1 MKYFIRGKGTA
12 IVLTDNDFIDAGGE
26 GKAYRY
32 GDKVCKIYF
41 NPDHMIPDAKI
52 MELGVLTRP
61 NIIKPE
67 EILMDGSGKSVGFT
81 MKFAP
86 GYPLTEFFTNGFR
99 KDNNILD
106 STIND
111 IVKIIVD
118 TIVHIHDK
126 GCLIVDGNELSYV
139 VNLVNKLLKTVHFI
153 DVDSYQT
160 KSYKPTAIHDNTRDL
175 HSTGYSP
182 LTDWFGAAI
191 VLCWLYVGVHP
202 FSGGKHPKYKKKGLE
217 NMVDRM
223 TDNISIFNKDV
234 KLGSKIRDLSCIPEN
249 YRNWFIDLFENG
261 NRCPPPG
268 APGRVVLTPVY
279 TKKIKGTD
287 NFDIVLLKEFSGDIV
302 LYRRTSGSTIV
313 TTMEPSGQGSKYNY
327 FINSNLVLSSDSNM
341 DVLLS
346 KISSIPAFVIHRDG
360 KFVFKSPQG
369 NSYGSQSYGY
379 QFGTSKFMLDNIL
392 YIKNGGDLISVDL
405 NETIFG
411 DTKKITASMKNSW
424 NVMPHSSTMMDGF
437 LLQKALGKQFLY
449 IPVPS
454 KNQCMIVKVPELDGY
469 RIVAGKYSNNICM
482 LVGKK
487 GSVYNKI
494 ILRFAHDFSMHD
506 CRVIED
512 VDIDSINFAVLD
524 NGICASMEDGK
535 LVLFR
540 NTPNDPGLKSI
551 EDPEL
556 NSSMRLWS
564 DGAGIL
570 ASIDNKLYSIKM
582 RK

>member
-1 MKYFIRGKGTA
+1 
-12 IVLTDNDFIDAGGE
+12 
-26 GKAYRY
+26 
-32 GDKVCKIYF
+32 
-41 NPDHMIPDAKI
+41 

-67 EILMDGSGKSVGFT
+67 EILMDGNGKSVGFT

-118 TIVHIHDK
+118 TIAFIHSN
-126 GCLIVDGNELSYV
+126 GCLIVDGNELSYI
-139 VNLVNKLLKTVHFI
+139 VNKLFKDVFLI

-175 HSTGYSP
+175 HTVGYSP

-202 FSGGKHPKYKKKGLE
+202 FSGGKHPKYTKKGIE

-223 TDNISIFNKDV
+223 KNNISIFNKDV
-234 KLGSKIRDLSCIPEN
+234 KLSKRTRDLSCIPDN
-249 YRNWFIDLFENG
+249 YKSWFIDLFENG

-268 APGRVVLTPVY
+268 APGRIVLTPVY
-279 TKKIKGTD
+279 TKKVKGTN
-287 NFDIVLLKEFSGDIV
+287 NFDIVLLKEFSGDVV

-313 TTMEPSGQGSKYNY
+313 TTIETSEQGSKYSY
-327 FINSNLVLSSDSNM
+327 FVNNKLVLSSDSNV

-346 KISSIPAFVIHRDG
+346 KISSTPAFALYKDG
-360 KFVFKSPQG
+360 KFEFKSPQG
-369 NSYGSQSYGY
+369 YTSGY
-379 QFGTSKFMLDNIL
+379 QFGTSKFMLDNTL
-392 YIKNGGDLISVDL
+392 YIKNDGDLISVAL

-411 DTKKITASMKNSW
+411 STKRITASAENSW
-424 NVMPHSSTMMDGF
+424 NVMPHSSIMMDGF
-437 LLQKALGKQFLY
+437 LLQKALGNQYLY

-454 KNQCMIVKVPELDGY
+454 KNQCMIIKVPELDGY
-469 RIVAGKYSNNICM
+469 RIVSGKYNNNVCM

-494 ILRFAHDFSMHD
+494 ILRFCHDFSMHD

-524 NGICASMEDGK
+524 NGICASIEDGK